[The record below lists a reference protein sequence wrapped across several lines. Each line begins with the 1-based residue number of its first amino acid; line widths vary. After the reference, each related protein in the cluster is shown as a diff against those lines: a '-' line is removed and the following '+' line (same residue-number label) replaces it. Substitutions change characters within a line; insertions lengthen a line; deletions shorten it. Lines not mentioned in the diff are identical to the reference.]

1 MTGIGQR
8 KLPRVG
14 RRFRLIAFVL
24 LVLGAGM
31 TIGYLNMPGEWYA
44 ALRKPS
50 FDPPDWIFA
59 PVWSVLF
66 VLIGVAGWRAWER
79 NSDSTVR
86 KLWITQMVLNFSW
99 SPVFFSLNS
108 IGAALAIIVG
118 LLAAILAFI
127 VRQWSVD
134 RVSAGLFLPYALWV
148 SFATVLNTALFLLN

>member
-1 MTGIGQR
+1 MTAIGQR
-8 KLPRVG
+8 QLPRLGSLV
-14 RRFRLIAFVL
+14 RLIAFVL
-24 LVLGAGM
+24 LVLSAGM

-50 FDPPDWIFA
+50 FNPPDWIFA

-66 VLIGVAGWRAWER
+66 VVIGVTGWRTWER
-79 NSDSTVR
+79 TYDGAAM
-86 KLWITQMVLNFSW
+86 KLWIAQIVLNFSW
-99 SPVFFSLNS
+99 SPVFFSLNW

-148 SFATVLNTALFLLN
+148 SFATVLNIALFLMN

>member
-1 MTGIGQR
+1 
-8 KLPRVG
+8 
-14 RRFRLIAFVL
+14 
-24 LVLGAGM
+24 M

>member
-1 MTGIGQR
+1 
-8 KLPRVG
+8 
-14 RRFRLIAFVL
+14 
-24 LVLGAGM
+24 
-31 TIGYLNMPGEWYA
+31 
-44 ALRKPS
+44 
-50 FDPPDWIFA
+50 
-59 PVWSVLF
+59 
-66 VLIGVAGWRAWER
+66 
-79 NSDSTVR
+79 
-86 KLWITQMVLNFSW
+86 MVLKFSW